1 MKNLICVSL
10 VVLFSFISC
19 DEDNVLTTQD
29 NSNNTRYSY
38 LSYNASESGF
48 LGDYSSSGDRYN
60 EYAENPF
67 VFTSEQAVS
76 TFSIDADGGSYS
88 NVKDYVQNGSLPPA
102 DAIRTEEFINY
113 FNYNYP
119 LPEGEHNISV
129 NSEICTCPWNAANK
143 LLRIGIRG
151 ATVPN
156 ESLPPSNLVLLID
169 VSGSMSPENKLPLLK
184 ESFLMLVEQ
193 FREQDRIGIVTYAG
207 SAGVAL
213 ESTSGSDIN
222 TIVNVINSLNAGG
235 STAGAAG
242 IVTAY
247 EIAQQNFIE
256 GGNNRVILAT
266 DGDFNV
272 GISDQ
277 DELIDLIE
285 QKRDNGVFLTVI
297 GVGRGNLN
305 DAMMEQVANNGNGT
319 YEYLGDYTD
328 AKKILVDEYGKFFNI
343 AKDVKIQITFNDQN
357 VEQYRLIGYEN
368 RVMDNE
374 DFENDEEDAGE
385 IGLGQ
390 TVTAL
395 YEIVPGQS
403 PDAGS
408 AICTIDF
415 RYKKSGENQSKLI
428 SISAHDGGTAFED
441 ASADMR
447 FAVSVAGTSLLLR
460 NSEYKGDLTIQ
471 QVYNWASNS
480 RDYDPFGY
488 KAAFVEL
495 IQSIMVLM
503 D

>member
-1 MKNLICVSL
+1 MKNLICAL
-10 VVLFSFISC
+10 TVVLFSFISC
-19 DEDNVLTTQD
+19 DEDSIFKTQD
-29 NSNNTRYSY
+29 NGADSRNSY
-38 LSYNASESGF
+38 LSYYSGESGF
-48 LGDYSSSGDRYN
+48 GEYASGDQYN

-67 VFTSEQAVS
+67 VFTSEQSVS

-88 NVKDYVQNGSLPPA
+88 NVKDYILNESLPPV

-129 NSEICTCPWNAANK
+129 NSEICSCPWSESNK

-151 ATVPN
+151 ATVAS
-156 ESLPPSNLVLLID
+156 ELLPPSNLVLLID

-193 FREQDRIGIVTYAG
+193 FRAQDRIGIVTYAG
-207 SAGVAL
+207 TAGVAL

-222 TIVNVINSLNAGG
+222 TIVNVINSLSAGG

-242 IVTAY
+242 ISTAY
-247 EIAQQNFIE
+247 EIAQQHYID

-277 DELIDLIE
+277 DALIDLIE
-285 QKRDNGVFLTVI
+285 QKRDNGIFLTVI

-328 AKKILVDEYGKFFNI
+328 AKKILVDEYSKFFNI
-343 AKDVKIQITFNDQN
+343 AKDVKVQVTFNSNN

-368 RVMDNE
+368 RVMENE
-374 DFENDEEDAGE
+374 DFEDDEEDAGE

-390 TVTAL
+390 TVTAI
-395 YEIVPGQS
+395 YEIVPAQS
-403 PDAGS
+403 PGADS
-408 AICTIDF
+408 EICKIDF
-415 RYKKSGENQSKLI
+415 RYKKSGENLSRLI
-428 SISAHDGGTAFED
+428 SLTAQDEGTAFAD

-460 NSEYKGDLTIQ
+460 SSEYIGDLTIQ
-471 QVYNWASNS
+471 QVYDWADNS

-488 KAAFVEL
+488 KADFVEL
-495 IQSIMVLM
+495 LQNVIALM

>member
-1 MKNLICVSL
+1 MKNVICAL
-10 VVLFSFISC
+10 TVVLFSFISC
-19 DEDNVLTTQD
+19 DEDGIFSTKDSGYDSRN
-29 NSNNTRYSY
+29 SY
-38 LSYNASESGF
+38 LGYYSAESGF
-48 LGDYSSSGDRYN
+48 GEYTSGDRYN
-60 EYAENPF
+60 EYSENPF
-67 VFTSEQAVS
+67 IFASEQAVS

-88 NVKDYVQNGSLPPA
+88 NVKDYIQNESLPPA

-119 LPEGEHNISV
+119 LPEGENNISV
-129 NSEICTCPWNAANK
+129 NSEICSCPWNESNK

-151 ATVPN
+151 ASVAS
-156 ESLPPSNLVLLID
+156 ELLPPSNLVLLID

-193 FREQDRIGIVTYAG
+193 FRPQDRIGIVTYAG
-207 SAGVAL
+207 TAGVAL

-222 TIVNVINSLNAGG
+222 TIVGVINSLSAGG

-242 IVTAY
+242 ISTAY
-247 EIAQQNFIE
+247 EIAQQNYIE

-277 DELIDLIE
+277 DALVDLIE
-285 QKRDNGVFLTVI
+285 QKRDNGIFLTVI

-343 AKDVKIQITFNDQN
+343 AKDVKVQVAFNSNN

-368 RVMDNE
+368 RVMENE

-390 TVTAL
+390 TVTAI
-395 YEIVPGQS
+395 YEIVPAQS
-403 PDAGS
+403 TDTGS
-408 AICTIDF
+408 EICKVDF
-415 RYKKSGENQSKLI
+415 RYKKSGETLSRLI
-428 SISAHDGGTAFED
+428 SLTAHDEGTAFAD
-441 ASADMR
+441 ASANMR
-447 FAVSVAGTSLLLR
+447 FAVSVAGSSLLLR
-460 NSEYKGDLTIQ
+460 NSEYIGNLTIQ
-471 QVYNWASNS
+471 EVYDWANSS

-488 KAAFVEL
+488 KADFVDFL
-495 IQSIMVLM
+495 QSVMVLM